1 MKRICMS
8 EECTRPL
15 LEEFFVGNSEPQD
28 VQEQDPVHCCH
39 QCDLKLLKDRADLLQ
54 IVRSHGVSCKQI
66 CKFFLIYV
74 KLVNLDTECKDIE
87 LF

>member
-1 MKRICMS
+1 MYHLLNSQDFTSQNREMSPDMKRICMS

-39 QCDLKLLKDRADLLQ
+39 QCDLKLLKDRADLL
-54 IVRSHGVSCKQI
+54 
-66 CKFFLIYV
+66 
-74 KLVNLDTECKDIE
+74 
-87 LF
+87 